1 MMEEFNHTADRNILN
16 ICIKMILVAL
26 MIVLFHKETFSQNLL
41 QYVQP
46 YSGTAPSTTSAA
58 LKHSEAGSEKNA
70 NTIPSVG
77 LPFGM
82 TQWVAQTRTTETKCI
97 PPYYYKDSLFSGF
110 RGTHWISGSCMQDY
124 GSFTVMPIARKLK
137 TNNYAVPFYHKNET
151 VTPAY
156 YKLELKEFT
165 SEMTASLRCG
175 IIQFTMKQDDSLYV
189 LLMPNSD
196 YEKGFV
202 KVDAAKGIVWGYN
215 PVHRIYQG
223 WGQPAGF
230 SGWFYVRFEKAIVSK
245 GTFAEGKTFQIDSI
259 QQQKGIGAYVGFKLK
274 KGEKLI
280 LRIGTSFSSMEGAKK
295 NLQSEIGNKQFNEV
309 LKAAKLQWEN
319 SLSKITVQTT
329 DEKAKRIF
337 YTAMYHSMQHPRLY
351 NDVDGTYPKFAG
363 KNELM
368 NAGNRNYY
376 DDFSMWDIYRA
387 QLPLFEILDVS
398 KTNDFVFSM
407 IEKGKQGGWLPIFPC
422 WNSYTSAMI
431 GDHVTAFIASAYN
444 KGIRNYNIQEAY
456 RLMRKNAFTVAG
468 ETDYVNGTGRRAMI
482 SYLKYNYIPLED
494 SVPVAFHKKEQVSRT
509 LEYTYDDYALSI
521 VAKGLKKT
529 EDYKALY
536 QRSFNYKKVFDPSV
550 QMMNGKYADGSFY
563 QQLNPDKREAFR
575 TEGTARQ
582 YTFYVPHDIPG
593 LSNLMGGR
601 KNFENSLDSLFAKGE
616 YWHGNEP
623 GHQIPYL
630 YNYTASPWKTQKIV
644 RNILQEEYTDGPGGL
659 SGNDDAGQMS
669 AWYVFAAM
677 GFYPVDPVSGEYLLS
692 SPLFDKISISGNN
705 GKKFEIISHKNSSE
719 AVYISKVQWNGKLYS
734 QNFITHT
741 MIAQGGKLEIWLQ
754 QQPSEWGA
762 KMSNQPKGLSGK

>member
-1 MMEEFNHTADRNILN
+1 
-16 ICIKMILVAL
+16 
-26 MIVLFHKETFSQNLL
+26 
-41 QYVQP
+41 
-46 YSGTAPSTTSAA
+46 
-58 LKHSEAGSEKNA
+58 
-70 NTIPSVG
+70 
-77 LPFGM
+77 
-82 TQWVAQTRTTETKCI
+82 
-97 PPYYYKDSLFSGF
+97 
-110 RGTHWISGSCMQDY
+110 
-124 GSFTVMPIARKLK
+124 MPI
-137 TNNYAVPFYHKNET
+137 
-151 VTPAY
+151 
-156 YKLELKEFT
+156 
-165 SEMTASLRCG
+165 
-175 IIQFTMKQDDSLYV
+175 
-189 LLMPNSD
+189 
-196 YEKGFV
+196 
-202 KVDAAKGIVWGYN
+202 
-215 PVHRIYQG
+215 
-223 WGQPAGF
+223 
-230 SGWFYVRFEKAIVSK
+230 
-245 GTFAEGKTFQIDSI
+245 
-259 QQQKGIGAYVGFKLK
+259 
-274 KGEKLI
+274 
-280 LRIGTSFSSMEGAKK
+280 
-295 NLQSEIGNKQFNEV
+295 
-309 LKAAKLQWEN
+309 
-319 SLSKITVQTT
+319 
-329 DEKAKRIF
+329 
-337 YTAMYHSMQHPRLY
+337 
-351 NDVDGTYPKFAG
+351 
-363 KNELM
+363 
-368 NAGNRNYY
+368 
-376 DDFSMWDIYRA
+376 
-387 QLPLFEILDVS
+387 
-398 KTNDFVFSM
+398 
-407 IEKGKQGGWLPIFPC
+407 
-422 WNSYTSAMI
+422 
-431 GDHVTAFIASAYN
+431 
-444 KGIRNYNIQEAY
+444 
-456 RLMRKNAFTVAG
+456 
-468 ETDYVNGTGRRAMI
+468 
-482 SYLKYNYIPLED
+482 
-494 SVPVAFHKKEQVSRT
+494 AFHKKEQISRT

-563 QQLNPDKREAFR
+563 QQLNPDKREAFI